1 MFSQFYG
8 RSQGRSGK
16 VMPGK
21 NLKKVKEEVL
31 WICIAE
37 RSIID
42 ALAEKPHLI
51 DQPIVNRATNP

>member
-37 RSIID
+37 RFIV

-51 DQPIVNRATNP
+51 DQPIVNRATYP